1 MLNYTFKI
9 VSLINDV
16 LNVKLKV
23 LEKLSN
29 ILYMTC
35 HCMSDVTA
43 ASHSWNL
50 TKQDI
55 IKKVRWKQEV

>member
-29 ILYMTC
+29 ILYMTR

-43 ASHSWNL
+43 ASHS
-50 TKQDI
+50 
-55 IKKVRWKQEV
+55 

>member
-1 MLNYTFKI
+1 MLNCTFKI

-29 ILYMTC
+29 ILHMT
-35 HCMSDVTA
+35 CMSDVTA
-43 ASHSWNL
+43 ASHHIQM
-50 TKQDI
+50 KCDQA
-55 IKKVRWKQEV
+55 RF